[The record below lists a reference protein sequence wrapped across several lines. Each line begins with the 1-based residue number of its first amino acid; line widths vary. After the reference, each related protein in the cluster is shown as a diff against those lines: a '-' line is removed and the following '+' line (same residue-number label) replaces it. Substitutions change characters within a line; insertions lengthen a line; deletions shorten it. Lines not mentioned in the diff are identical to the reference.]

1 MKFLFYQ
8 IIKESIKYQKNKK
21 YNLLE
26 EIIFIQCIDF
36 NFWNFKWRLLQH
48 VKKNAIRCN
57 LI

>member
-36 NFWNFKWRLLQH
+36 NF
-48 VKKNAIRCN
+48 
-57 LI
+57 